1 MFFSRFSDAAEILG
15 TKNSGKLQGEVEPA
29 RIVIVIGTGNSFC
42 PVESSVNSVPS
53 LFISTRVKHIC
64 CLDQLDSLGPLVST
78 DSFRTTET
86 LSHTT

>member
-29 RIVIVIGTGNSFC
+29 RIVFGTGNSFC

-53 LFISTRVKHIC
+53 LFISARVKHIC
-64 CLDQLDSLGPLVST
+64 SLDQLDSLGL
-78 DSFRTTET
+78 
-86 LSHTT
+86 